1 MSPLER
7 YKNGPSK
14 PFSHPLKTPKD
25 TSHSSERPSHTLT
38 ILFNTM
44 QFKLGFCLL
53 ASMALSSLALPTP
66 KNDTVA
72 KLLTAATAVDR
83 LNLLQDVDF
92 VFDFFNPNAAAI
104 SASTPNGHTVA
115 ARRDTFPALVGSGLA
130 MTVGF
135 LGPCGLNTPHTH
147 PRSAE
152 FNIAINGTLRAGML
166 EENGARFV
174 MNTLNPGQA
183 TLFPRGAIHF
193 EQNLGCQPAM
203 FVAAFSDE
211 DPGVSQLT
219 NLADLP
225 VDIVQAVLGESNADV
240 QHLISGIPKNI
251 ALGVEEC
258 LQRCGIKH

>member
-1 MSPLER
+1 MHVPL
-7 YKNGPSK
+7 S
-14 PFSHPLKTPKD
+14 
-25 TSHSSERPSHTLT
+25 
-38 ILFNTM
+38 I
-44 QFKLGFCLL
+44 CLL
-53 ASMALSSLALPTP
+53 AAAITSSLAMPAP
-66 KNDTVA
+66 KNQTVA
-72 KLLTAATAVDR
+72 KLLTAATALDR
-83 LNLLQDVDF
+83 LDLLSDADF
-92 VFDFFNPNAAAI
+92 VFDFFNPDPAAV

-147 PRSAE
+147 PRAAE

-193 EQNLGCQPAM
+193 EQNLGCDSVI

-211 DPGVSQLT
+211 DPGVSQVT
-219 NLADLP
+219 NLFSLP
-225 VDIVQAVLGESNADV
+225 TDIVEGVLGASEGEIEELMAG
-240 QHLISGIPKNI
+240 LPKNI

-258 LQRCGIKH
+258 LQRCGIKPS